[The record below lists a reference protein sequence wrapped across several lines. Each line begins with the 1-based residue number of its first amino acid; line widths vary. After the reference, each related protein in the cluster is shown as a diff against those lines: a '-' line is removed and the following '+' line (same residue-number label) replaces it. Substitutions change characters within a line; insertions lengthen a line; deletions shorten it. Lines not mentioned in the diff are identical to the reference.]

1 MLPRILLISP
11 AFYGFEYE
19 IQVALRELGYD
30 VSWIDNKEL
39 PLDYHGT
46 GSKLKI
52 LRRIYFLLFLPHIR
66 YLRKELNN
74 LKDTRFDILF
84 SINCH
89 IICPYLFRAL
99 IKKNAGIRSI
109 LFLWDSSSMYSWEK
123 EMKYFNEVYT
133 FDPFDS
139 RKMKIRYKPNFYIRN
154 KYSPKNQEHDLF
166 YAGKFSYYRLLIID
180 KLVEQFEKTGIKSYI
195 RLWPAYKIF
204 LHSVL
209 IYSIL
214 KRIDTAKYWIKTY
227 VSNYEAVNG
236 ILNRRFIVKNKLAYK
251 VIQEFKMSSNV
262 ILDLPYKRQSGY
274 SHMLID
280 ALANGKK
287 ILTTNA
293 GIIYESYYNPDQ
305 IKILSFEDPCIDVD
319 WVVKRSSFTVPQY
332 IKDLELRLWLKT
344 ILNVESS

>member
-139 RKMKIRYKPNFYIRN
+139 RKMKIRY
-154 KYSPKNQEHDLF
+154 
-166 YAGKFSYYRLLIID
+166 
-180 KLVEQFEKTGIKSYI
+180 
-195 RLWPAYKIF
+195 
-204 LHSVL
+204 
-209 IYSIL
+209 
-214 KRIDTAKYWIKTY
+214 
-227 VSNYEAVNG
+227 
-236 ILNRRFIVKNKLAYK
+236 
-251 VIQEFKMSSNV
+251 
-262 ILDLPYKRQSGY
+262 
-274 SHMLID
+274 
-280 ALANGKK
+280 
-287 ILTTNA
+287 
-293 GIIYESYYNPDQ
+293 
-305 IKILSFEDPCIDVD
+305 
-319 WVVKRSSFTVPQY
+319 
-332 IKDLELRLWLKT
+332 
-344 ILNVESS
+344 